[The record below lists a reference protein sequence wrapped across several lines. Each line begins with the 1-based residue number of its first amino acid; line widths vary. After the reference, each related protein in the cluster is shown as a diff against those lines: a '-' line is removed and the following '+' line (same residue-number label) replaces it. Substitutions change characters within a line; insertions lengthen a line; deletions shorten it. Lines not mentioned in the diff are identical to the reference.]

1 MSQQDHAAY
10 LAPGRFVDS
19 DHPSIRA
26 FAHKTVGGETDARAK
41 ALKLYYAVRDD
52 ILYDPYRLEMTPE
65 GFKASTC
72 LERGYGFCVTKA
84 AVLGAAARA
93 VGVPARVGYADVLN
107 HLATERLR
115 KLMQTDLFV
124 YHGYTELLLDGRW
137 VKATPAFN
145 LKLCEK
151 FRVLPLDFDGKT
163 DSVFHPFDA
172 DGRKHMEYVRDRGV
186 FADVPFED
194 IDAEF
199 RRLYFRMY
207 DFDRKGG
214 GAKGD
219 FAAEAEAE
227 AKSKAA
233 PSQK

>member
-1 MSQQDHAAY
+1 MSQHDHAAY

-26 FAHKTVGGETDARAK
+26 FAHKTVGRETDARAK

-52 ILYDPYRLEMTPE
+52 IFYDPYRLEMTPE

-93 VGVPARVGYADVLN
+93 VGIPARVGYADVLN

-172 DGRKHMEYVRDRGV
+172 AGRKHMEYVRDRGV

-214 GAKGD
+214 GAKCD
-219 FAAEAEAE
+219 FAAEAETE
-227 AKSKAA
+227 TKSKAA

>member
-1 MSQQDHAAY
+1 MTAEQDAAY
-10 LAPGRFVDS
+10 LAPGRLIDS
-19 DHPSIRA
+19 DHPAVRA
-26 FAHKTVGGETDARAK
+26 YAEKTTGGEKDARAK
-41 ALKLYYAVRDD
+41 SLKLYYAVRDD

-65 GFKASTC
+65 GFKASAC

-84 AVLGAAARA
+84 ALLCAVARA
-93 VGVPARVGYADVLN
+93 SAVPARVGYADVLN

-124 YHGYTELLLDGRW
+124 YHGYTEFFLDGKW

-145 LKLCEK
+145 LTLCRK
-151 FRVLPLDFDGKT
+151 FRVLPLEFDGVN
-163 DSVFHPFDA
+163 DSIFHPYDV

-186 FADVPFED
+186 FADVPFDD
-194 IDAEF
+194 INAEF

-207 DFDRKGG
+207 DFDGKTSGG
-214 GAKGD
+214 KGD

-227 AKSKAA
+227 TETRTVKA
-233 PSQK
+233 